1 MGDLTAEEQQALDL
15 HLRACPSC
23 QGERDQYEE
32 TLRLLQ
38 STDDEPVPRHFFVYP
53 EERKVNPWQLFRQ
66 LMPRWQAAA
75 VCVAALVVL
84 IGAVSIIG
92 VQVRADQG
100 GWTVSVGR
108 PGSAPAADTAALKA
122 EILRTTD
129 ERNQEVIR
137 EWVRAL
143 RVEMSRSRTE
153 LTEQQQDL
161 LAASLTSL
169 ESRLNN
175 RMALTADEI
184 KTGSQKAIGDMYQAV
199 SLQQDENV
207 NAINARLDKAAAS
220 NELKFNQTDAILE
233 TLLQVAELRIRQT
246 GEQK

>member
-1 MGDLTAEEQQALDL
+1 
-15 HLRACPSC
+15 
-23 QGERDQYEE
+23 
-32 TLRLLQ
+32 
-38 STDDEPVPRHFFVYP
+38 
-53 EERKVNPWQLFRQ
+53 
-66 LMPRWQAAA
+66 
-75 VCVAALVVL
+75 
-84 IGAVSIIG
+84 
-92 VQVRADQG
+92 
-100 GWTVSVGR
+100 
-108 PGSAPAADTAALKA
+108 
-122 EILRTTD
+122 
-129 ERNQEVIR
+129 
-137 EWVRAL
+137 
-143 RVEMSRSRTE
+143 MSRSRTE